1 MDDYLEFFFFFF
13 ILQSFKS
20 VEILEWKGEKGI
32 WKRKI
37 SYFEGNHLLS
47 KGRT

>member
-1 MDDYLEFFFFFF
+1 MVARRRTL
-13 ILQSFKS
+13 IPIVKS
-20 VEILEWKGEKGI
+20 VEILEWKERKWI

-47 KGRT
+47 KGRI